1 MPHRPTAISWRWRN
15 IATPIRGACICST
28 PPGKGCSLTI
38 QLPMPGK
45 VCAPGRR
52 PPGMTRPAYVSD
64 EIMWRRHRGTVDSE
78 AMCRFSRHINI
89 VVVLSNTTHRYAA
102 ADVEMMRRNPD
113 QTGVANKP
121 PVRYQ
126 PKDAVLRLLE
136 AL

>member
-1 MPHRPTAISWRWRN
+1 
-15 IATPIRGACICST
+15 
-28 PPGKGCSLTI
+28 
-38 QLPMPGK
+38 
-45 VCAPGRR
+45 
-52 PPGMTRPAYVSD
+52 
-64 EIMWRRHRGTVDSE
+64 MWRRCRRAPGSG
-78 AMCRFSRHINI
+78 AAYRFSRHINI